1 MLLSFKINIMIS
13 ISIDE
18 KIFKKGVK
26 VWVLFFAK
34 LSYNQRL
41 KICMQV
47 FIDNIFIKK
56 VVSEIRLGFF
66 SWTVYMC
73 ITSDVIIA
81 NKIYIMGVSLSK
93 ILTYIWCR

>member
-47 FIDNIFIKK
+47 FIYNIFIKK
-56 VVSEIRLGFF
+56 VVSKIRVGFF
-66 SWTVYMC
+66 PEQC
-73 ITSDVIIA
+73 
-81 NKIYIMGVSLSK
+81 
-93 ILTYIWCR
+93 TYVLLQM

>member
-47 FIDNIFIKK
+47 FIDNIFIKN
-56 VVSEIRLGFF
+56 VVSKIRVGFF

-73 ITSDVIIA
+73 ITSVVIIA

>member
-56 VVSEIRLGFF
+56 VVSKIRVGFF

-73 ITSDVIIA
+73 VTSDVIFA

>member
-1 MLLSFKINIMIS
+1 MIS

-56 VVSEIRLGFF
+56 VVSKIRVGFF

-73 ITSDVIIA
+73 ITSVVIIA

>member
-13 ISIDE
+13 ISFDE
-18 KIFKKGVK
+18 KIFKRGVK

-56 VVSEIRLGFF
+56 VVSKIRVGFF
-66 SWTVYMC
+66 S
-73 ITSDVIIA
+73 
-81 NKIYIMGVSLSK
+81 
-93 ILTYIWCR
+93 

>member
-47 FIDNIFIKK
+47 FIDNIFIKN
-56 VVSEIRLGFF
+56 VVSKIRVGFF

-73 ITSDVIIA
+73 ITSVVIIA
-81 NKIYIMGVSLSK
+81 NKIYIMGVSLS
-93 ILTYIWCR
+93 

>member
-47 FIDNIFIKK
+47 FIDNIFIKN
-56 VVSEIRLGFF
+56 VVSKIKVGFF

-73 ITSDVIIA
+73 ITSVVIIA

>member
-1 MLLSFKINIMIS
+1 MLLSFKIYIMIS

-56 VVSEIRLGFF
+56 VVSKIRVGFF
-66 SWTVYMC
+66 S
-73 ITSDVIIA
+73 
-81 NKIYIMGVSLSK
+81 
-93 ILTYIWCR
+93 

>member
-1 MLLSFKINIMIS
+1 MIS

-47 FIDNIFIKK
+47 FIDNI
-56 VVSEIRLGFF
+56 
-66 SWTVYMC
+66 
-73 ITSDVIIA
+73 
-81 NKIYIMGVSLSK
+81 SLK
-93 ILTYIWCR
+93 RWFQKLE